1 MKFIGKHK
9 RKNGQEN
16 EIGYQIRKHKKR
28 THFVIDKWL
37 WTPHDATEYKHF
49 GVHKIH
55 VFQNRTQNNLLNSHC
70 IFVSFR

>member
-1 MKFIGKHK
+1 MGIEFNAKHFQNYSMKFIGKHK

-55 VFQNRTQNNLLNSHC
+55 VF
-70 IFVSFR
+70 